1 MDLTSKL
8 TEVKPAVLIGGFSIL
23 FAGLVAAAISMG
35 AYSLSFSEIGDLIS
49 GSTTS
54 KVNSAVFWN
63 LRLPRVLLAI
73 IIGAALSSSGAAIQ
87 GVFRNPLAD
96 PSLIGI
102 SSGALLCTA
111 LYIVAT
117 GGNAGIIGTALAAFS
132 GAFISALAVMSLSLI
147 NKKID
152 VTTMLLVG
160 IAFNALA
167 GAFTGFLLFV
177 ADEKSL
183 RDITFWTLGSLN
195 GANWETVLV
204 VMPFSLG
211 SIVYLPQLGRSLNL
225 FALGESEAQNMGV
238 QPQQLKLKVILL
250 ATLAVGACVALAGF
264 IGFMG
269 LIVPHL
275 ARLIFGSD
283 FRKILPATLVLGS
296 SILLLA
302 DTFARNLIQP
312 AEIPI
317 GILISLLG
325 TPVFFSLLLKLKTS
339 KKL

>member
-1 MDLTSKL
+1 
-8 TEVKPAVLIGGFSIL
+8 
-23 FAGLVAAAISMG
+23 
-35 AYSLSFSEIGDLIS
+35 
-49 GSTTS
+49 
-54 KVNSAVFWN
+54 
-63 LRLPRVLLAI
+63 LPR
-73 IIGAALSSSGAAIQ
+73 
-87 GVFRNPLAD
+87 
-96 PSLIGI
+96 
-102 SSGALLCTA
+102 
-111 LYIVAT
+111 
-117 GGNAGIIGTALAAFS
+117 
-132 GAFISALAVMSLSLI
+132 
-147 NKKID
+147 
-152 VTTMLLVG
+152 
-160 IAFNALA
+160 
-167 GAFTGFLLFV
+167 
-177 ADEKSL
+177 
-183 RDITFWTLGSLN
+183 
-195 GANWETVLV
+195 
-204 VMPFSLG
+204 
-211 SIVYLPQLGRSLNL
+211 LGRSLNL